1 MLRCC
6 PSGEILWDI
15 VLLAGG
21 LRLND
26 PWSLL
31 RTAVEWVEYRYL
43 FVGVYAACGGRMLPG
58 FAALQMGRVP
68 YGESAFSFVGKW
80 DVFTLWLFFA
90 CPAGATAQPLGASH
104 SKGWG
109 VPHAGLDTE
118 KEK

>member
-80 DVFTLWLFFA
+80 GVFTLWLFF
-90 CPAGATAQPLGASH
+90 CLPSRGQNRFFFCTAKEKA
-104 SKGWG
+104 
-109 VPHAGLDTE
+109 VLDSE
-118 KEK
+118 KEKVDQWR

>member
-6 PSGEILWDI
+6 SSGEILWDI

-80 DVFTLWLFFA
+80 GVFTLQLFFA
-90 CPAGATAQPLGASH
+90 CPAGAKTAFSFALQKKKRFWTP
-104 SKGWG
+104 K
-109 VPHAGLDTE
+109 
-118 KEK
+118 KKR